1 VHGIVFSSATS
12 LTNVEMR
19 MKKILEILENNSRE
33 SFAHIAKK
41 LGISAGEVE
50 KTVKKAEEDRAIL
63 KYTAVID
70 WAKLGEEKI
79 WALIEIRLTP
89 QQDIGFEDVAARI
102 YSFPQVFSAY
112 LVSGTYD
119 LAIIV
124 QGKNMHEIS
133 SFVTK
138 KLAPIEEVQS
148 TVTHFLLRRYKDS
161 GEILGATEQIKRLPI
176 TL

>member
-1 VHGIVFSSATS
+1 MHGTVFSSSTS
-12 LTNVEMR
+12 LANIGVR
-19 MKKILEILENNSRE
+19 MENILEILEKNSRE
-33 SFAHIAKK
+33 SSTQIANK
-41 LGISAGEVE
+41 LGISAKQVE
-50 KTVKKAEEDRAIL
+50 KAIKKAEEDRAIL
-63 KYTAVID
+63 KYTAIVD
-70 WAKLGEEKI
+70 WSKLGKEKI
-79 WALIEIRLTP
+79 WALIEVRITP
-89 QQDIGFEDVAARI
+89 QQDIGFDAVAARI

-124 QGKNMHEIS
+124 RGRSMQDIS
-133 SFVTK
+133 SFVTT

-161 GEILGATEQIKRLPI
+161 GEILEATEQIKRLPI

>member
-1 VHGIVFSSATS
+1 
-12 LTNVEMR
+12 
-19 MKKILEILENNSRE
+19 MKKILEILEKNSRE
-33 SFAHIAKK
+33 SIAHIAQK
-41 LGISAGEVE
+41 LNISTSEVE
-50 KTVKKAEEDRAIL
+50 KRIKKAEEDRAIL
-63 KYTAVID
+63 KYTTIID
-70 WAKLGEEKI
+70 WAKLGEEKL
-79 WALIEIRLTP
+79 WALIEVRLTP

-102 YSFPQVFSAY
+102 YNFPQVFSAY

-124 QGKNMHEIS
+124 QGENMHEIS

-161 GEILGATEQIKRLPI
+161 GEILGDTEQIKRLPI